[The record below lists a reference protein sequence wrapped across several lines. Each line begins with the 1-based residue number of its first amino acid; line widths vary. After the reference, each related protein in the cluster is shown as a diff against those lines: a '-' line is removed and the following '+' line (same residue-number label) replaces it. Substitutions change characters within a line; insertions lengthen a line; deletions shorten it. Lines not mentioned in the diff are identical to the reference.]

1 MMHYPRTIAN
11 LIWSLSTNTIPLF
24 FLSYKA
30 QQSTMTR
37 FRLGRVSFDYPF
49 SVGAIVS
56 RSSFGYETSAIVAC
70 ENRVEKQ
77 RLEEC

>member
-1 MMHYPRTIAN
+1 
-11 LIWSLSTNTIPLF
+11 
-24 FLSYKA
+24 
-30 QQSTMTR
+30 MTR